1 MIYADYN
8 GSAPL
13 LPPVREYLKKRL
25 DTDLYANPNAI
36 HSISQKLARGIEKCR
51 SVIAETVG
59 CYPDQIFFNSGAS
72 EGISHIFHSILD
84 QASSDKKIIITSPIE
99 HSVIPNA
106 LAYYEHKHGFTVK
119 TVGLD
124 ESGVVSAE
132 SLKEL
137 LAENKNH
144 VALVTIMAANN
155 ETGVIQPYQEIAK
168 ICREFN
174 VEFFSDTTQLIGKGE
189 FHFEKS
195 GLEYA
200 VCSGHK
206 LGALSGSGFV
216 IVKDPPKLQSFVFGS
231 TQERG
236 LRGGTQHYLGIE
248 TLAIAMQ
255 DFKDNFQK
263 LKSLEAAKLNFEA
276 QIKQLFPEAV
286 IIGQGASRLA
296 GTTLIGYPGIHGQ
309 AVQIELESHDIFVT
323 TSAACTDNQ
332 PETSKVLKAMG
343 INDQIGRGVIRISLS
358 YSHGEKEYSTIAQ
371 ALKGAYNKLS
381 KIQSY

>member
-8 GSAPL
+8 GSSPL
-13 LPPVREYLKKRL
+13 LTSVREYLKKRL
-25 DTDLYANPNAI
+25 DTDLFANPNAI
-36 HSISQKLARGIEKCR
+36 HSISQKIARGIEKCR
-51 SVIAETVG
+51 EVIAEAVG

-84 QASSDKKIIITSPIE
+84 QMDKKKNIIITSPIE
-99 HSVIPNA
+99 HSVVPNA
-106 LAYYEHKHGFTVK
+106 LSYYEKKRGFTLKYVEIDKDGKVK
-119 TVGLD
+119 T
-124 ESGVVSAE
+124 E
-132 SLKEL
+132 SLEKL
-137 LAENKNH
+137 LTENKGH
-144 VALVTIMAANN
+144 VAMVTVMAVNN
-155 ETGVIQPYQEIAK
+155 ETGVLQPYVEMAK
-168 ICREFN
+168 ICRTHQ
-174 VEFFSDTTQLIGKGE
+174 VEFFSDTTQLIGKDE

-195 GLEYA
+195 GLDYA

-216 IVKDPPKLQSFVFGS
+216 VVKEPAKMQSLVFGS

-248 TLAIAMQ
+248 TLAIAIK
-255 DFKDNFQK
+255 DFQENIEK
-263 LKSLEAAKLNFEA
+263 LKSLMTAKLKFEA
-276 QIKQLFPEAV
+276 EMMKDFPETV
-286 IIGQGASRLA
+286 IIGGGAPRLA

-309 AVQIELESHDIFVT
+309 AVQIELESQDIFVT

-343 INDQIGRGVIRISLS
+343 VNDQIGRGVIRVSLS
-358 YSHGEKEYSTIAQ
+358 YSHGEKEYSAMAQ
-371 ALKGAYNKLS
+371 ALKAAYTKLS

>member
-8 GSAPL
+8 GSSPL
-13 LPPVREYLKKRL
+13 LKPVREYLKKRL
-25 DTDLYANPNAI
+25 DTDLFANPNAI
-36 HSISQKLARGIEKCR
+36 HSISQKLAKGIEKCR
-51 SVIAETVG
+51 AVIAETTG
-59 CYPDQIFFNSGAS
+59 CYPDQVFFNSGAS

-84 QASSDKKIIITSPIE
+84 QADKSKNVIITSTIE
-99 HSVIPNA
+99 HSVVPNA
-106 LAYYEHKHGFTVK
+106 LAYYANHKGYTLKYVGINSDGLVQTDTLEKLLTEYKNKVAMVTV
-119 TVGLD
+119 
-124 ESGVVSAE
+124 
-132 SLKEL
+132 
-137 LAENKNH
+137 
-144 VALVTIMAANN
+144 MAVNN
-155 ETGVIQPYQEIAK
+155 ETGVIQPYQEMAK
-168 ICREFN
+168 ICRKHD
-174 VEFFSDTTQLIGKGE
+174 VEFFSDTTQLIGKDS

-195 GLEYA
+195 GLDYA

-216 IVKDPPKLQSFVFGS
+216 IVKEPPKLRSLVFGS

-248 TLAIAMQ
+248 TLAIAMK
-255 DFKDNFQK
+255 DFQENESK
-263 LKSLEAAKLNFEA
+263 LAELKKARLNFEA
-276 QIKQLFPEAV
+276 EMLKQFPEAMV
-286 IIGQGASRLA
+286 VGAGAERLA

-358 YSHGEKEYSTIAQ
+358 YSHGEKEYSAMAQ

>member
-13 LPPVREYLKKRL
+13 LTPVRDYLKKRL

-36 HSISQKLARGIEKCR
+36 HSIGQKVSKGIERCR
-51 SVIAETVG
+51 TIIADIIG

-72 EGISHIFHSILD
+72 EGISHAFHSILD
-84 QASSDKKIIITSPIE
+84 QAPANKKIIITSPIE

-106 LAYYEHKHGFTVK
+106 LSYYVNNRGFIIK
-119 TVGLD
+119 TVDIDPAGRVQTGSL
-124 ESGVVSAE
+124 ESI
-132 SLKEL
+132 LKECQNQI
-137 LAENKNH
+137 AM
-144 VALVTIMAANN
+144 VTIMAVNN
-155 ETGVIQPYQEIAK
+155 ETGVIQPYKEMAK
-168 ICREFN
+168 ICRDHK
-174 VEFFSDTTQLIGKGE
+174 VEFFCDTTQLIGKGE
-189 FHFEKS
+189 FNFEES

-206 LGALSGSGFV
+206 IGALSGSGFMV
-216 IVKDPPKLQSFVFGS
+216 VKEPPKMRSLVFGS

-248 TLAIAMQ
+248 TLAVAMQ
-255 DFKDNFQK
+255 DFKENGFK
-263 LKSLEAAKLNFEA
+263 LKALKEAKHKFEA
-276 QIKQLFPEAV
+276 DVISAFPEAV
-286 IIGQGASRLA
+286 VIGAQAPRLA

-309 AVQIELESHDIFVT
+309 AVQIELESNDIFVT

-343 INDQIGRGVIRISLS
+343 INDQLGRGVIRISLS
-358 YSHGEKEYSTIAQ
+358 YTHGANEYQELATS
-371 ALKGAYNKLS
+371 LKAAYKKLS
-381 KIQSY
+381 KIHSY